1 MGSFL
6 ERILPGRTRVV
17 EALRPR
23 LSELEERARSVPPS
37 RDFAGALRRPGM
49 SIIAEIKRMS
59 PSKGELD
66 SGLDPADLARTYER
80 GGANAISVLT
90 EPDFFAGSAADLV
103 AAREATRLPV
113 LWKDFILDRAQIVE
127 ACATGADAVLV
138 IVRIAE
144 HNLDEL
150 MDEARRWGLTAL
162 VEVFN
167 EEDVSRALDAGADV
181 IGVNHRDLQTFEEDP
196 SATARLR
203 PIIPEGVVVVGES
216 AISTRGDV
224 QALEDI
230 GVDAILVG
238 EALVRADDP
247 AAKIRELLGR

>member
-1 MGSFL
+1 
-6 ERILPGRTRVV
+6 
-17 EALRPR
+17 
-23 LSELEERARSVPPS
+23 
-37 RDFAGALRRPGM
+37 M
-49 SIIAEIKRMS
+49 SIIAEIKRKS

-90 EPDFFAGSAADLV
+90 EPEFFAGSAEDLV
-103 AAREATRLPV
+103 SARDATQLPV

-127 ACATGADAVLV
+127 ACATGADGVLV

-150 MDEARRWGLTAL
+150 MDEVRRWGLTAL
-162 VEVFN
+162 VEVFDEN
-167 EEDVSRALDAGADV
+167 DVGRALDAGAEV
-181 IGVNHRDLQTFEEDP
+181 IGVNHRDLQTFDEDP

-203 PIIPEGVVVVGES
+203 PMIPEGVVVVGES
-216 AISTRGDV
+216 AISTRDDV

-238 EALVRADDP
+238 EALVRSDDP